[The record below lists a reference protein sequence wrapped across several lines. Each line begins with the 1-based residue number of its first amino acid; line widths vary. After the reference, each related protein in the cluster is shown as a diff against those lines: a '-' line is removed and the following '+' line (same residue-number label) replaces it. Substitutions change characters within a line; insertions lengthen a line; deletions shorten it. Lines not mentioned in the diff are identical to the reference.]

1 MSPFLFNIAFT
12 GLAVALPVETR
23 SPLRCTIYADDVALW
38 GRGPRRCLRSIHG
51 ALQMALEAALTFL
64 DGIGL
69 AASPGKTEA
78 LLIHP
83 LALARQYVHQLRIGN
98 TPSHGG
104 GRSQT
109 DHIPGACDRS
119 QADLKHAAK
128 SITAKVH
135 RVQGAVRRLQQ
146 HGRGFTVRWGLRLNQ
161 VAASSTLLYVLPLLM
176 LSPAR
181 QQQLEGLHR
190 RDTILGLP
198 KESPVAATL
207 AEAGEWPLAQ
217 QVLHR
222 ALRHIARLH

>member
-1 MSPFLFNIAFT
+1 MPPVHPWRTADGT
-12 GLAVALPVETR
+12 G
-23 SPLRCTIYADDVALW
+23 
-38 GRGPRRCLRSIHG
+38 GGPH
-51 ALQMALEAALTFL
+51 
-64 DGIGL
+64 GIGL

-146 HGRGFTVRWGLRLNQ
+146 HGRGCTVRWGLRLNQ

-207 AEAGEWPLAQ
+207 AEAGYQEMELSFQEGGNIRGLVWFPK
-217 QVLHR
+217 R
-222 ALRHIARLH
+222 FDRRPR